1 MADNKDILQ
10 ESILIK
16 RARRRLLGAITIL
29 ISLLVLSYFFLE
41 DPNKVKK
48 ITNVKVSFLSISEKS
63 LNLDQRNK
71 IVEFE
76 NVQNQI
82 LKMENLKDNQF
93 EKQNSDELYFIQVG
107 IFSNANNAKKIAK
120 RVSDIGFKTKLLPLI
135 LNGQNKI
142 QLVTSGFDNKD
153 NANIALA
160 KIREAKLPGMIK
172 QSLIK

>member
-1 MADNKDILQ
+1 MSDNKDTLQ

-41 DPNKVKK
+41 DPNEVKK

-71 IVEFE
+71 RFDFE
-76 NVQNQI
+76 SV
-82 LKMENLKDNQF
+82 
-93 EKQNSDELYFIQVG
+93 QVG

-120 RVSDIGFKTKLLPLI
+120 KVGDIGFKTKLLPLV
-135 LNGQNKI
+135 LDGQNKI
-142 QLVTSGFDNKD
+142 QLVTSGFDNRG
-153 NANIALA
+153 NANIALT
-160 KIREAKLPGMIK
+160 KMKEAKLPGMIK
-172 QSLIK
+172 QRFN